1 MYYNDFIFDQLKAKG
16 VTLVGFADL
25 SELNAEIRRDFRYGI
40 LIAIA
45 VNPVIISRIPS
56 GPHIE
61 YYDEVNT
68 INEKLKK
75 LSLYIEK
82 IIRDKGFNAHSEANV
97 KQDNKF
103 STTLPYK
110 TVATRAGIGWIGKC
124 ATLVNEKYG
133 SALRINT
140 VLTDMPFVTGNP
152 INDSKCG
159 ECRACVINCPAK
171 AVQGYNW
178 NIGVVRESLL
188 NPKDCKEKVIE
199 RGLPFELT
207 WGTCGMC
214 IAVCP
219 YTQKYIKSF
228 LKDN

>member
-1 MYYNDFIFDQLKAKG
+1 MYYNDFILDELKSKG
-16 VTLVGFADL
+16 ATLVGFADL
-25 SELNAEIRRDFRYGI
+25 SEIDIEIRRGFRYGV
-40 LIAIA
+40 LIAMA
-45 VNPVIISRIPS
+45 VNPFIISKIPS

-68 INEKLKK
+68 VNEKLKK

-82 IIRDKGFNAHSEANV
+82 IISDKGFKALSEANV
-97 KQDNKF
+97 KQDNNF
-103 STTLPYK
+103 STILPYK

-133 SALRINT
+133 SALRLNT
-140 VLTDMPFVTGNP
+140 VLTNMPFVTGNP
-152 INDSKCG
+152 INHSKCG

-171 AVQGYNW
+171 AVQGNNW
-178 NIGVVRESLL
+178 NSEVKRESLL
-188 NPKDCKEKVIE
+188 NPKACKEKVIE
-199 RGLPFELT
+199 RGLPFKFT

-219 YTQKYIKSF
+219 YTKRYIESF